1 MAKTGFKTYL
11 KNYLFTGI
19 LVTAPL
25 FITLYVIWVL
35 IDYID
40 TFVGRFLPEAYNP
53 QTYFSFPIPFLG
65 VLILVGLL
73 ILVGM
78 LTIHVLGARL
88 PALGQKIIE
97 RIPIVSGLYSALHK
111 IFETLL
117 GTGKNTAFRT
127 PVLIEYPRKGLWT
140 IAFITG
146 PVCPEVQATRK
157 DPLVSVFVPTT
168 PNPTSGFFLFIPKK
182 DTVELNLTVEEA
194 FKMVLS
200 TGIVGPNESGP
211 TKASKK
217 K

>member
-1 MAKTGFKTYL
+1 MAKKDFKTCL

-25 FITLYVIWVL
+25 TITLYIIWILV
-35 IDYID
+35 DYID
-40 TFVGRFLPEAYNP
+40 SFVGRFLPQAYNP

-65 VLILVGLL
+65 VIVLLVLLVLI
-73 ILVGM
+73 GM

-88 PALGQKIIE
+88 PALGKKMILH
-97 RIPIVSGLYSALHK
+97 IPVVSGLYTALHK

-117 GTGKNTAFRT
+117 GTGKENAFRT

-146 PVCPEVQATRK
+146 PVCPEVQATQK
-157 DPLVSVFVPTT
+157 EPLVSVFVPTT
-168 PNPTSGFFLFIPKK
+168 PNPTSGFFLFVPKK
-182 DTVELNLTVEEA
+182 DTKPLDLSIEDA

-200 TGIVGPNESGP
+200 TGIVGPNDKLH
-211 TKASKK
+211 KAPSKK
-217 K
+217 

>member
-1 MAKTGFKTYL
+1 MAKKQLKNCL

-25 FITLYVIWVL
+25 TITLYIIWILVH
-35 IDYID
+35 YID
-40 TFVGRFLPEAYNP
+40 TFVGQFLPKTYNP

-65 VLILVGLL
+65 VIVLLVLLVLI
-73 ILVGM
+73 GM

-88 PALGQKIIE
+88 PALGKKMITH
-97 RIPIVSGLYSALHK
+97 IPLVSGLYTALHK

-117 GTGKNTAFRT
+117 GTGKESAFRT

-146 PVCPEVQATRK
+146 PVCPEIQATQK
-157 DPLVSVFVPTT
+157 EPWVSVFVPTT

-182 DTVELNLTVEEA
+182 DTRPLDLSVEDA

-200 TGIVGPNESGP
+200 TGIVGPQEK
-211 TKASKK
+211 TYKAPSKK
-217 K
+217 